1 MDGNGKRNRN
11 RGIRKRCGCP
21 PKKWTKCAHPWHF
34 NFKWKG
40 EHFRLSLDKEAGRPL
55 EGKGEAVA
63 EADRIRTLIREGK
76 FRAEVQPDTVP
87 ETVLTFRV
95 FAQKWKEARGVQLVR
110 PRDNDY
116 RLKKIEAFVLP
127 DTNPPLALGDKGVR
141 EITTGDIEAFRDARK
156 AEGLSPVTVNHDL
169 KLLRKMFNWGIRR
182 GYVERTPFKIGTES
196 AISLDQETPRAW
208 RFADED
214 DERSLL
220 NACEPHLRGV
230 VVALLDTACRVG
242 EVLSLQ
248 WKNVNL
254 DRRELMIEAA
264 KAKTRTARIV
274 PISTRLLGTLQLRQH
289 SPGGDRF
296 PPDAYVFGN
305 EVGERIKSIREA
317 WERTREAAGFP
328 GLQLRDLRHEAGS
341 RFDDAG
347 VPINYV
353 SKILG
358 HTNLTT
364 TSRYL
369 NIHRR
374 GLQAAMQT
382 LERHQEEKDRVAQA
396 LHTSADSTPAN
407 VPQSDEAPASKQL
420 PS

>member
-1 MDGNGKRNRN
+1 MDGKAKRDRHG
-11 RGIRKRCGCP
+11 GIRKRCGCP
-21 PKKWTKCAHPWHF
+21 RSKWTRCTHPWHF

-40 EHFRLSLDKEAGRPL
+40 THHRLSLDKEAGKRL
-55 EGKGEAVA
+55 EGKGEALA

-76 FRAEVQPDTVP
+76 FRAEVQPEP
-87 ETVLTFRV
+87 ASEAVLLFRE
-95 FAQKWKEARGVQLVR
+95 FATKWKEARGVQLVR

-127 DTNPPLALGDKGVR
+127 DTVPPLMFGDKAVR
-141 EITTGDIEAFRDARK
+141 AITIGDIEAFRDARK

-196 AISLDQETPRAW
+196 AISLEQETPRVW
-208 RFADED
+208 RFANED
-214 DERSLL
+214 DEGRVLK
-220 NACEPHLRGV
+220 ACDPYLHGV

-254 DRRELMIEAA
+254 LRKELVIEAA
-264 KAKTRTARIV
+264 KAKTRTMRMV
-274 PISTRLLGTLQLRQH
+274 PISTRLLGVLELRQH
-289 SPGGDRF
+289 DLAGEQFG
-296 PPDAYVFGN
+296 PDAYVFGN
-305 EVGERIKSIREA
+305 AVGERVKSIRDA
-317 WERTREAAGFP
+317 WERAREAAGFP

-396 LHTSADSTPAN
+396 LHTSAESTPAH
-407 VPQSDEAPASKQL
+407 VPEPEETPALKQL